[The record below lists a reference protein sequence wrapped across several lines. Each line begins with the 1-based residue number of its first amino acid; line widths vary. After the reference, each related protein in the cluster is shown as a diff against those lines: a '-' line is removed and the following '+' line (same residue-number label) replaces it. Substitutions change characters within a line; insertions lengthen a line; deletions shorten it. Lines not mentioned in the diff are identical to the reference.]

1 MALLDLGVCPF
12 ISARYC
18 FFQRVTADG
27 PAPEIAP
34 RNCANYS
41 NFLAAVITIRRIQPI
56 SATLT
61 FKK

>member
-27 PAPEIAP
+27 SAPEIAIIFLLD
-34 RNCANYS
+34 NNVFYYKDFYE
-41 NFLAAVITIRRIQPI
+41 NFAL
-56 SATLT
+56 
-61 FKK
+61 